1 MSHWNNKRVEEVC
14 TIIAGQSP
22 DSKYYNQ
29 DGAGIPFFQGKADFG
44 SLYPTIRIYCSQPHK
59 IAEKG
64 DILLSVRAPVG
75 PTNLA
80 PCRVCIGRGL
90 TAIRPNEE
98 LLTKFVLLFFR
109 YYEAQLEQQ
118 GGGTT
123 FKAITQATVKS
134 IKIPVP
140 SLDEQER
147 IVAKIEELFSEID
160 KIEETILRT
169 SKQLIQYKQAILK
182 YAFSTIEHGKP
193 STLGEVLQNKPR
205 NGFSP
210 KAVAHETPY
219 KNLTLTSTT
228 GGVFR
233 DGFYKYIELDIDKD
247 SYLWVKRNDILIQR
261 ANTIDYVG
269 TAALYTGEDNQY
281 VYPDLMMK
289 CRTKA
294 GILPSFIVYQLQSQN
309 CKIHFRKHAT
319 GTSGSMPK
327 INQQTVIS
335 TPIVIADI
343 HIQEKVVQHIEQQLS
358 ACTNIELTIQRTQEQ
373 LKSLR
378 RSILK
383 QAFEGNLV

>member
-1 MSHWNNKRVEEVC
+1 MEDWREYELSELLAYEQPSAYIVKSTNYD
-14 TIIAGQSP
+14 
-22 DSKYYNQ
+22 DSY
-29 DGAGIPFFQGKADFG
+29 
-44 SLYPTIRIYCSQPHK
+44 ST
-59 IAEKG
+59 
-64 DILLSVRAPVG
+64 PV
-75 PTNLA
+75 
-80 PCRVCIGRGL
+80 L
-90 TAIRPNEE
+90 TAGKSFILGYTNETNGIC
-98 LLTKFVLLFFR
+98 TKYPLIVFDDF
-109 YYEAQLEQQ
+109 
-118 GGGTT
+118 TT
-123 FKAITQATVKS
+123 STQYVDFSFKVKS
-134 IKIPVP
+134 SALKILHPNLQLVLPKFIYYRLQIINFDHSTHKRYWIQHYSKQKIKIPT
-140 SLDEQER
+140 LAEQER

-160 KIEETILRT
+160 KIEETLLRT

-182 YAFSTIEHGKP
+182 YAFSTIEHGNP

-358 ACTNIELTIQRTQEQ
+358 ACTNIELTFQRTQEQ